1 MEEQIACVSQ
11 QSSAGEEVRQGS
23 QGLLIGSEQTWDQT
37 TDLISQIQIPSIDV
51 SRAGIPMLVKGKILE
66 TN

>member
-1 MEEQIACVSQ
+1 MEEQTPCVSQ
-11 QSSAGEEVRQGS
+11 QSSVGEEVRQGS